1 MPPGG
6 RVAGWPGGRVAGWP
20 GGRVAGWPGGRVAGW
35 PGGRV
40 AGWPGGPLRLWGPAM
55 RVGPWRRWGHLL
67 SSRSEASCS
76 SSTVRFRLGSPL
88 LPLLLG
94 LPLVAGLGPTRA
106 QAQVACATANSDGS
120 YTVPGDWAL
129 KPSGLASG
137 ASFRL
142 LFVTSTTRDATATD
156 IATYNTF
163 VQDRAKAGHSAI
175 SDSCGNLF
183 KVVGSTTAVHARD
196 NTATTGM
203 GMPIYWLSGAK
214 AADNYADFY
223 DEDWDSVSARDESGN
238 SLSSV
243 NRVWT
248 GSNPAGEKA
257 AGFLGRSNHNIQYG
271 SPQIKPL
278 SIGGTISSS
287 NYPFYGLSPVFTVG
301 PSGPP
306 TVTLSLSGTSTT
318 VEGSPTSINVNLS
331 SAVASSCR
339 VKVGA
344 RRADGTLWTT
354 IAVIPAGAKSGR
366 ATVTHNDDD
375 IWHRGGYYD
384 MPVWVASQT
393 EGCRY
398 NIGAGSG
405 ESDTTYSIRVKDN
418 DQISVSFSGPAN
430 VDSEEF
436 SRNQPTTVIFSPDPG
451 QDNLPTVLNF
461 KVSGTATEGE
471 DYAFAS
477 TVTRNGDV
485 YTSSG
490 TNNLGQ
496 RVIDLDFID
505 DDVDEGTETII
516 LTLEPGAGYVVDEEE
531 NQRTLEILDDE
542 APTTIYTLSLEASP
556 LSADEGDPNRDRL
569 VTFAITPA
577 PTISHI
583 VNFTA
588 CFTGTASRNVDY
600 QIADISNSVTHIVL
614 NSSDITGQ
622 PGCRRV
628 TVYPGASSGSFKVR
642 VSRDGDFEADET
654 VAITLK
660 PSSST
665 DWTDTPG
672 AFAVSATA
680 GSVELVIVNDDDDPS
695 LPAIFFDPRYRSRA
709 ENVGTVNWEIFSS
722 RDLVS
727 ALTVTYRLS
736 GTATCGTDYTITGA
750 DCTAGTGAFTFPAN
764 TTARTPVLF
773 PITVIDDDISDNG
786 ETIIVTLTDTRT
798 DGYGL
803 PPGFIKT
810 FTLTLYDDTGSAAIS
825 VSGTPR
831 VGAPMTINWDSD
843 DPDGN
848 GSGDPFYFW
857 QFRATSS
864 DRWNDYEA
872 RQRGCGQRATTCR
885 PTHSEG
891 NPTVGGYFR
900 GLVSYTDGNG
910 LGTTVYSNNAIGPF
924 TAAGPGIVLPATDVT
939 LREGRTASYNLKL
952 ATDPGAGATVR
963 VSITSGDTGAVTV
976 NDTQSGVNGTQNY
989 LDFSGGSGGSWNTH
1003 QAVTVRGVQDAD
1015 TTNEADVLT
1024 HAVSVQAGS
1033 SAPYTGL
1040 ANRTL
1045 NVDVTD
1051 DDTLPPDTP
1060 VVSITASPSSI
1071 TEGGTIAFTLTA
1083 SPAPTGNITVVINFT
1098 AGVRFAGV
1106 GRLTRFIPPSGTRSF
1121 TVVTYNDD
1129 RDEASGPVTA
1139 TVGRGTGY
1147 VPHITEGSA
1156 SVIVNDNDD
1165 PPPNRPV
1172 VSISGSP
1179 SSMTE
1184 GGTATFT
1191 LTASPAPTASIAVG
1205 VQVVDSGDF
1214 AGAAAGLHTV
1224 SIPSSGAASFT
1235 IPTTDDGTDEP
1246 DGTITATVNTG
1257 TGYSPHNTE
1266 WSASAI
1272 VNDNDDPGSIT
1283 PVVSIEGSPSSMT
1296 EGGTATFTLTASPAP
1311 TGNVSVAVTVA
1322 GGSFATGGDRTV
1334 TVGTSGTATFTV
1346 ATTDDT
1352 TDEPNGTITAT
1363 VNTGTGYAPHS
1374 TEGSAS
1380 VTVNDNDN
1388 PGPNTPVAS
1397 FGSAA
1402 SSAGEDGGTRNVR
1415 VSLSPAPQSAITLS
1429 YTVGGTATAGT
1440 DFSIANSG
1448 SVQAPANTAS
1458 VTIPVTITEDTDD
1471 EANET
1476 VILTLGSGTGYS
1488 VGSGNIH
1495 TLTIND
1501 NDDPLLNTPVVS
1513 ITGSP
1518 SSMTEGDTATFT
1530 LTASPAPTEDLLV
1543 TVQVMDS
1550 GDFASGGAGPQT
1562 VTVDTSGT
1570 AVFTVS
1576 TTDDEMEEPNGTI
1589 TATVNTG
1596 TGYSPHNTEGSAA
1609 VTVNDNDGGDGDGG
1623 GNDGNNNDGGAH
1635 GGHGNGGHMS
1645 PPVVPP
1651 TVGISR
1657 GRAVITEGDH
1667 AVFTLTASPAPRE
1680 DISVTVQVM
1689 DSGDFA
1695 SGGAGLRMVSIP
1707 PSGAASF
1714 TVPTMDDHTDEPNG
1728 TITVTVNTGIG
1739 YAPHT
1744 TDGSASVTVNDND
1757 VPGLRLP
1764 RSSLTVARGGS
1775 SSYTIRLSTRPSEPV
1790 TVSIRVVP
1798 AGAGLTVDTD
1808 PGRDGNQTTL
1818 TFRADDWNVPQRVVV
1833 TAPEQAGSITLT
1845 HTATGDHYDGVTAAM
1860 TVRVA
1865 DIDPDAVRGWHVRWG
1880 RTISQQVVDALQ
1892 DRFAAVPTPPGLHLR
1907 VAGEELTS
1915 AVPLAENRQVLAK
1928 ALGFEKVTAEQ
1939 LVQDS
1944 AFSFSPVGAEAARFA
1959 LWGRGALSSFSGQE
1973 DTVSLEG
1980 EVSTALVG
1988 AEWRA
1993 ERWQA
1998 GAALSRSWGSGS
2010 YGGAHRGEVD
2020 TSGMTGLFPYGR
2032 YALTPRLGIWAVVGW
2047 GWGQLSLQP
2056 DGTAGEYQPG
2066 TKLSMTAV
2074 GMDGLLLDGGAEG
2087 LSLVSTAEVLRVR
2100 TVSEDVADLAG
2111 SEGVVSRRRL
2121 GLEATR
2127 AFPLSNGA
2135 ALSPSLSVG
2144 IREDGGD
2151 GETGFGLEM
2160 GAGLLWA
2167 DPARGVRGELQG
2179 RSLLSHVEEEFREQ
2193 GLALSFAWDPT
2204 PGNRGPSF
2212 SLSHAVGATAA
2223 GGMDALLQ
2231 PTAIQVLDDA
2241 HGGQQ
2246 FAAELAYGVS
2256 AFADRFTLS
2265 PGVGLVLSPDGA
2277 VYSLGWALAP
2287 YAQQVQTEPW
2297 EVALEGKREQR
2308 SATTSADHSLT
2319 LRFSLLF

>member
-1 MPPGG
+1 MHEG
-6 RVAGWPGGRVAGWP
+6 
-20 GGRVAGWPGGRVAGW
+20 
-35 PGGRV
+35 
-40 AGWPGGPLRLWGPAM
+40 GPAM
-55 RVGPWRRWGHLL
+55 KVSAWRRW
-67 SSRSEASCS
+67 R
-76 SSTVRFRLGSPL
+76 RGSPL
-88 LPLLLG
+88 LPFLLL
-94 LPLVAGLGPTRA
+94 AGLATEA
-106 QAQVACATANSDGS
+106 QAQVECTTANSDGS

-142 LFVTSTTRDATATD
+142 LFVTSTTRNADTAG

-175 SDSCGNLF
+175 SDSCGDLF
-183 KVVGSTTAVHARD
+183 KVVGSSGAVHAYD
-196 NTATTGM
+196 NTATTGT
-203 GMPIYWLSGAK
+203 GMPIYWLNGAK
-214 AADNYADFY
+214 AADNYGDFY
-223 DEDWDSVSARDESGN
+223 DGSWDSISARDESGN

-248 GSNPAGEKA
+248 GSSDSGART
-257 AGFLGRSNHNIQYG
+257 AGFLGRANQHISYGLLSQNRPLFFGATDRSN
-271 SPQIKPL
+271 
-278 SIGGTISSS
+278 T
-287 NYPFYGLSPVFTVG
+287 YPFYGLSPVFTVG

-451 QDNLPTVLNF
+451 RDNLPVLNF
-461 KVSGTATEGE
+461 RVSGTATEGE

-516 LTLEPGAGYVVDEEE
+516 LTLEPGADYVVAGEE

-1040 ANRTL
+1040 ADVTL

-1051 DDTLPPDTP
+1051 DDTLPPPTTP
-1060 VVSITASPSSI
+1060 VVSI
-1071 TEGGTIAFTLTA
+1071 
-1083 SPAPTGNITVVINFT
+1083 
-1098 AGVRFAGV
+1098 GV
-1106 GRLTRFIPPSGTRSF
+1106 
-1121 TVVTYNDD
+1121 
-1129 RDEASGPVTA
+1129 
-1139 TVGRGTGY
+1139 
-1147 VPHITEGSA
+1147 
-1156 SVIVNDNDD
+1156 
-1165 PPPNRPV
+1165 
-1172 VSISGSP
+1172 SP

-1184 GGTATFT
+1184 GETATFT
-1191 LTASPAPTASIAVG
+1191 LTASPAPTQNITVVINMTEG
-1205 VQVVDSGDF
+1205 VRFTGVARLTRFIDTSG
-1214 AGAAAGLHTV
+1214 TR
-1224 SIPSSGAASFT
+1224 SFT
-1235 IPTTDDGTDEP
+1235 VAMYDDNRNEASGP
-1246 DGTITATVNTG
+1246 VTATVGTG
-1257 TGYSPHNTE
+1257 TGY
-1266 WSASAI
+1266 
-1272 VNDNDDPGSIT
+1272 
-1283 PVVSIEGSPSSMT
+1283 
-1296 EGGTATFTLTASPAP
+1296 
-1311 TGNVSVAVTVA
+1311 
-1322 GGSFATGGDRTV
+1322 
-1334 TVGTSGTATFTV
+1334 
-1346 ATTDDT
+1346 
-1352 TDEPNGTITAT
+1352 
-1363 VNTGTGYAPHS
+1363 
-1374 TEGSAS
+1374 
-1380 VTVNDNDN
+1380 
-1388 PGPNTPVAS
+1388 
-1397 FGSAA
+1397 
-1402 SSAGEDGGTRNVR
+1402 
-1415 VSLSPAPQSAITLS
+1415 
-1429 YTVGGTATAGT
+1429 
-1440 DFSIANSG
+1440 
-1448 SVQAPANTAS
+1448 
-1458 VTIPVTITEDTDD
+1458 
-1471 EANET
+1471 
-1476 VILTLGSGTGYS
+1476 
-1488 VGSGNIH
+1488 
-1495 TLTIND
+1495 
-1501 NDDPLLNTPVVS
+1501 
-1513 ITGSP
+1513 
-1518 SSMTEGDTATFT
+1518 
-1530 LTASPAPTEDLLV
+1530 
-1543 TVQVMDS
+1543 
-1550 GDFASGGAGPQT
+1550 
-1562 VTVDTSGT
+1562 
-1570 AVFTVS
+1570 
-1576 TTDDEMEEPNGTI
+1576 
-1589 TATVNTG
+1589 
-1596 TGYSPHNTEGSAA
+1596 
-1609 VTVNDNDGGDGDGG
+1609 
-1623 GNDGNNNDGGAH
+1623 
-1635 GGHGNGGHMS
+1635 
-1645 PPVVPP
+1645 VP
-1651 TVGISR
+1651 
-1657 GRAVITEGDH
+1657 
-1667 AVFTLTASPAPRE
+1667 
-1680 DISVTVQVM
+1680 
-1689 DSGDFA
+1689 
-1695 SGGAGLRMVSIP
+1695 
-1707 PSGAASF
+1707 
-1714 TVPTMDDHTDEPNG
+1714 
-1728 TITVTVNTGIG
+1728 
-1739 YAPHT
+1739 
-1744 TDGSASVTVNDND
+1744 
-1757 VPGLRLP
+1757 
-1764 RSSLTVARGGS
+1764 
-1775 SSYTIRLSTRPSEPV
+1775 
-1790 TVSIRVVP
+1790 
-1798 AGAGLTVDTD
+1798 
-1808 PGRDGNQTTL
+1808 
-1818 TFRADDWNVPQRVVV
+1818 
-1833 TAPEQAGSITLT
+1833 
-1845 HTATGDHYDGVTAAM
+1845 
-1860 TVRVA
+1860 
-1865 DIDPDAVRGWHVRWG
+1865 
-1880 RTISQQVVDALQ
+1880 
-1892 DRFAAVPTPPGLHLR
+1892 
-1907 VAGEELTS
+1907 
-1915 AVPLAENRQVLAK
+1915 
-1928 ALGFEKVTAEQ
+1928 
-1939 LVQDS
+1939 
-1944 AFSFSPVGAEAARFA
+1944 
-1959 LWGRGALSSFSGQE
+1959 
-1973 DTVSLEG
+1973 
-1980 EVSTALVG
+1980 
-1988 AEWRA
+1988 
-1993 ERWQA
+1993 
-1998 GAALSRSWGSGS
+1998 
-2010 YGGAHRGEVD
+2010 
-2020 TSGMTGLFPYGR
+2020 
-2032 YALTPRLGIWAVVGW
+2032 
-2047 GWGQLSLQP
+2047 
-2056 DGTAGEYQPG
+2056 
-2066 TKLSMTAV
+2066 
-2074 GMDGLLLDGGAEG
+2074 
-2087 LSLVSTAEVLRVR
+2087 
-2100 TVSEDVADLAG
+2100 
-2111 SEGVVSRRRL
+2111 
-2121 GLEATR
+2121 
-2127 AFPLSNGA
+2127 
-2135 ALSPSLSVG
+2135 
-2144 IREDGGD
+2144 
-2151 GETGFGLEM
+2151 
-2160 GAGLLWA
+2160 
-2167 DPARGVRGELQG
+2167 
-2179 RSLLSHVEEEFREQ
+2179 
-2193 GLALSFAWDPT
+2193 
-2204 PGNRGPSF
+2204 
-2212 SLSHAVGATAA
+2212 
-2223 GGMDALLQ
+2223 
-2231 PTAIQVLDDA
+2231 
-2241 HGGQQ
+2241 
-2246 FAAELAYGVS
+2246 
-2256 AFADRFTLS
+2256 
-2265 PGVGLVLSPDGA
+2265 
-2277 VYSLGWALAP
+2277 
-2287 YAQQVQTEPW
+2287 
-2297 EVALEGKREQR
+2297 
-2308 SATTSADHSLT
+2308 
-2319 LRFSLLF
+2319 